1 MKTHPL
7 HSTYRDP
14 AGPRPRRALRSVSVA
29 WSVGVFASCASG
41 GPPYLGPSPS
51 TYVETLCPG
60 QSVAPIPTRG
70 PDYSDVGGRV
80 IRRTSDSMTQ
90 NVGGVDLG
98 RMDSNWSSLACE
110 MTVGEVDG
118 LISVVYSAE
127 LLAEQSMTGEVVLF
141 LGARQLVFQDDR
153 LVKARGPAEIGL
165 PSGQ

>member
-1 MKTHPL
+1 
-7 HSTYRDP
+7 
-14 AGPRPRRALRSVSVA
+14 
-29 WSVGVFASCASG
+29 
-41 GPPYLGPSPS
+41 
-51 TYVETLCPG
+51 
-60 QSVAPIPTRG
+60 
-70 PDYSDVGGRV
+70 
-80 IRRTSDSMTQ
+80 MTQ